1 VEVIHPLSP
10 APTIGLVTSS
20 SGRERYIRGAIGLDW
35 SKLFNAETNK
45 SLPPPAFF
53 GCLLLSFVLVPHN
66 QSHSSLTC
74 TRTPSGVML
83 SLLLSQLEKIKSNV
97 YRRRQKWVEML
108 DKHKDIVAKH
118 ESGEKVVEDQE
129 LDMSK
134 KRIEQV
140 ERKIQRIDEMK
151 EEDFLKEQRKAYG
164 RWNERGIKDEL

>member
-1 VEVIHPLSP
+1 MK
-10 APTIGLVTSS
+10 TT
-20 SGRERYIRGAIGLDW
+20 
-35 SKLFNAETNK
+35 LF
-45 SLPPPAFF
+45 LI
-53 GCLLLSFVLVPHN
+53 
-66 QSHSSLTC
+66 
-74 TRTPSGVML
+74 
-83 SLLLSQLEKIKSNV
+83 SLLLLFSAVLADYEDRERMYKEKMKDRGPSLEKIKSNV